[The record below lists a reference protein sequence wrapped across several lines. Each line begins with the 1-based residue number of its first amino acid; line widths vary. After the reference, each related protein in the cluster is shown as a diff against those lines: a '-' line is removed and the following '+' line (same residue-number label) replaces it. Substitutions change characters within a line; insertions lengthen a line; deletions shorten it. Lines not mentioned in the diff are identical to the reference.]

1 MYLLVTQAPIYLE
14 GGVRPWLRASWRR
27 SLLLL
32 REALEDRLGP
42 VMVLGPSLP
51 REVAGAGLEEVQA
64 ADGLRMLPSVDL
76 RASAGGYWL
85 RERNRW
91 RADVRVWVGRARAVH
106 AGLTE
111 DLWRPLAFE
120 GFREARRQERPAVF
134 FLGADPVARREA
146 QARGQG
152 AVARVAAQMY
162 GTLFDGA
169 ARYAVRTADLA
180 LLRAGGVH
188 RRYARHSRNG
198 RAFHEARHLAAE
210 VVPAALVEERARGR
224 AAGQPLRAVCC
235 APLEPGRGVDDA
247 IDVLRLA
254 RQRGVAL
261 TLDLAGDG
269 SDRRRLESRVAS
281 LGLRAAVRFVTAPP
295 GGAERARWLAG
306 HEVLLVTSTA
316 DDADREVLD
325 GFSAGLPAVGYAGE
339 LLRQRVEEDGAAIAV
354 RAADVDA
361 VARALADL
369 ARDGDRLA
377 QLSRAAHRAGRYHAA
392 DAWHRRRAAWT
403 LEAVEAHDVAAR
415 AGRVPASMAA

>member
-27 SLLLL
+27 SLVLL

-42 VMVLGPSLP
+42 VVVLGPSLP
-51 REVAGAGLEEVQA
+51 LEAGGAGLEAVEHE
-64 ADGLRMLPSVDL
+64 DGLRLLPSIDL
-76 RASAGGYWL
+76 RASAGAYWL
-85 RERNRW
+85 RERARW
-91 RADVRVWVGRARAVH
+91 RADVRAWVGRARAVH

-146 QARGQG
+146 RARREG

-162 GTLFDGA
+162 GTVFDGA
-169 ARYAVRTADLA
+169 ARYAARTADLT
-180 LLRAGGVH
+180 LLRAGAVQ
-188 RRYARHSRNG
+188 RRYARHARNA
-198 RAFHEARHLAAE
+198 RAFHEARHLVADVVAAA
-210 VVPAALVEERARGR
+210 VIEERRAGR
-224 AAGQPLRAVCC
+224 AAGQPLRAVSC

-261 TLDLAGDG
+261 TLDVAGRG
-269 SDRRRLESRVAS
+269 VERRRLESRVAA
-281 LGLRAAVRFVTAPP
+281 LGLRAAVRFVDVPAS
-295 GGAERARWLAG
+295 GAERARRLAG
-306 HEVLLVTSTA
+306 YDVLLVTSTGDEA
-316 DDADREVLD
+316 GREVLD
-325 GFSAGLPAVGYAGE
+325 GFAAGLPTVGYASE
-339 LLRQRVEEDGAAIAV
+339 TLRQHVEEDGAAVAV

-361 VARALADL
+361 AARALADL
-369 ARDGDRLA
+369 ARDGERLG
-377 QLSRAAHRAGRYHAA
+377 QLARAAHRAGRHHAL

-403 LEAVEAHDVAAR
+403 LEAIEAHDVAAR
-415 AGRVPASMAA
+415 VGRVPAAAAA